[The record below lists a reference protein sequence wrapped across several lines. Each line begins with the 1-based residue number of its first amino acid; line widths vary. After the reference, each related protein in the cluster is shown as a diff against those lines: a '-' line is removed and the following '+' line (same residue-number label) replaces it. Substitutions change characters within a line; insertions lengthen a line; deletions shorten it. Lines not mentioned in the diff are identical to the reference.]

1 MHAMKGTKT
10 ASLILSCL
18 LAIGMMLAAT
28 LWSSAASDAEN
39 AAQGCGPAAG
49 AGAAQGGCSCG
60 CSDQQPAKL
69 QALLPD
75 IRDANSP
82 KMAALYQAAVDAYQ
96 KRQWEPMAAS
106 AREVLSAKGRTP
118 NEAAFGHLLAG
129 QSLLQQKKF
138 EAADAEFARIASIP
152 IIPKDRDAY
161 RGTAL
166 FLSGWAKFQRQ
177 QYPAA
182 ADRFAAVLKQYPKLK
197 IAANAPR
204 LATDALS
211 KSGRAS
217 AAPALL
223 TSVAQKAP
231 KTETASQALWYAGVE
246 YEREQKLAP
255 ARQAFQKLIRD
266 FPNTPPAK
274 AAEQRI
280 KSLGTNGK
288 SGAVAA
294 AKGSCCQ

>member
-82 KMAALYQAAVDAYQ
+82 KMAALYKAALGAYQ
-96 KRQWEPMAAS
+96 KRQWPQMATS
-106 AREVLSAKGRTP
+106 AKEVLAARGRTP
-118 NEAAFGHLLAG
+118 NEVAFGHLLLG
-129 QSLLQQKKF
+129 QALLQQKKF
-138 EAADAEFARIASIP
+138 EAADAEFAKVARIP
-152 IIPKDRDAY
+152 IISKDRDAY
-161 RGTAL
+161 RGTAI
-166 FLSGWAKFQRQ
+166 FLSGWANFQGQ
-177 QYPAA
+177 QYPKA
-182 ADRFAAVLKQYPKLK
+182 ADQFTAVLKQYPRLR
-197 IAANAPR
+197 ITSNAVR

-246 YEREQKLAP
+246 YEREQKLTP

-266 FPNTPPAK
+266 YPNTPPAK
-274 AAEQRI
+274 AAKERI
-280 KSLGTNGK
+280 KSLGANGK
-288 SGAVAA
+288 NGAVAA